1 MKIILTALV
10 SLLLFGCN
18 SNKSDNEI
26 TIINPTNINRND
38 EAITISREKLSTLI
52 TSVEDGMFPLL
63 KDVDGKTIPSQIDDL
78 DRDGKWDELFFLIDL
93 KANETKVFKVLFVEQ
108 KDVPAFTVRSNIRF
122 ADMTPEHVE
131 LANAERLKSSDS
143 PNSQKY
149 FTMEGPAWENDKVA
163 FRNYY
168 DARSGFDIFGKR
180 TSAMVLDKV
189 GLTAHSYHI
198 LADWGMD
205 ILKVGNSLGAGAIA
219 IKKDGKFY
227 RFTDNETNTATFE
240 SGTIEIVADG
250 PLRSIVKWKINGWN
264 VGGNK
269 YNLTHEISIWGGAQF
284 YKSRVVVSG
293 LKGGETLV
301 TGIVNM
307 HSDSLIFAEP
317 NDKFIFLATH
327 DNQAYDSEKLGL
339 ALLLNKSDFITN
351 IEAPNEGQGITQT
364 YMAELK
370 LENEKPVD
378 FYFYSGWELQNEKFK
393 DANYFIELVK
403 SDAQKFANK
412 VVVK

>member
-1 MKIILTALV
+1 MKTFLTV
-10 SLLLFGCN
+10 SIALLLFGCN
-18 SNKSDNEI
+18 FSKIDNEI
-26 TIINPTNINRND
+26 LIVNATDITRVD
-38 EAITISREKLSTLI
+38 QAITISKEKLSTLI
-52 TSVEDGMFPLL
+52 TSVDNKLFPLL
-63 KDVDGKTIPSQIDDL
+63 KDSDGRTIPSQIDDL
-78 DRDGKWDELFFLIDL
+78 DKDGEWDELFFLIDL
-93 KANETKVFKVLFVEQ
+93 KENETKVLSVSFVDQ
-108 KDVPAFTVRSNIRF
+108 KDIPAFTVRSNIRF
-122 ADMTPEHVE
+122 ADMTSEHNE
-131 LANAERLKSSDS
+131 LDNAERLKSSDS

-189 GLTAHSYHI
+189 GLTAHSYHV

-227 RFTDNETNTATFE
+227 RFTDTETNAANFE

-264 VGGNK
+264 VDGNK
-269 YNLTHEISIWGGAQF
+269 YNLTHEISIWGGTQF
-284 YKSRVVVSG
+284 YKSRVEVSG
-293 LKGGETLV
+293 LKGGETLL

-317 NDKFIFLATH
+317 NDKFVFLATH
-327 DNQAYDSEKLGL
+327 DNQAFDGEKLGM
-339 ALLLNKSDFITN
+339 ALMLHKSDFIAN
-351 IEAPNEGQGITQT
+351 IQAPDEGQGITQT

-378 FYFYSGWELQNEKFK
+378 FYFYSGWELQNKKFK
-393 DANYFIELVK
+393 NADYFIDLVK
-403 SDAQKFANK
+403 SDAQKFANII
-412 VVVK
+412 VVK